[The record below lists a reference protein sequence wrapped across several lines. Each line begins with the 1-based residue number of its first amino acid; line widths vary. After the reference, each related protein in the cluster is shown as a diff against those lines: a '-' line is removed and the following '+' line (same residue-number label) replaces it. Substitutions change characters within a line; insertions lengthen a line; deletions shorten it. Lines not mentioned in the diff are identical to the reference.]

1 MGHPEL
7 DLRPQPRR
15 ERLEPRAEPLQR
27 RRTLVCAE
35 ESIERQL
42 REAQVAIESRAMEL
56 PAGAMRGLM
65 LELAG
70 QVLSLRGRL
79 ERLATA
85 A

>member
-1 MGHPEL
+1 
-7 DLRPQPRR
+7 
-15 ERLEPRAEPLQR
+15 
-27 RRTLVCAE
+27 VCAE